1 MTREKRLTREQARE
15 LYDDLKQSM
24 EKAMGGNPF
33 PHLDKSAPPAD
44 SKIAKEIADSI
55 RQGLRGKSA
64 PTPLQVTAKTRN
76 PYQAAGRR
84 PDPAAPRG
92 PSTPQSSAR
101 HHVMALVCLIGCG
114 CTKLTLDV
122 LEGMGVGTVQPAQA
136 AMAAA
141 APATLIG
148 PHWSKEDAK
157 LLTMLDGRRVELE
170 ERRTRLDDRESE
182 LGQRDRE
189 VATKLIE
196 LKELTDRLR
205 GEREKSDRQ
214 KNAQLD
220 QLANVYGSM
229 NPPEAA
235 QLLDQLDVTVALSLV
250 QRMPEKRIGQILAL
264 MRADRALEITN
275 LLSRSG
281 RR

>member
-1 MTREKRLTREQARE
+1 MTKEKRLTREQARA
-15 LYDDLKQSM
+15 LYDDLKKSM

-33 PHLDKSAPPAD
+33 PQADKNAVPAD
-44 SKIAKEIADSI
+44 SKIAKEIAETI
-55 RQGLRGKSA
+55 RQGLKGKAA
-64 PTPLQVTAKTRN
+64 PTPRQLSAQARN
-76 PYQAAGRR
+76 PYQTKGRR
-84 PDPAAPRG
+84 PELALPNGAVSA
-92 PSTPQSSAR
+92 QSSAR

-114 CTKLTLDV
+114 VTKLTLDV
-122 LEGMGVGTVQPAQA
+122 LEGIGVGTIQPAQA
-136 AMAAA
+136 AMASS
-141 APATLIG
+141 APAMPAG

-157 LLTMLDGRRVELE
+157 LLTLLDGRRVELE
-170 ERRTRLDDRESE
+170 ERRTRLEEREAE

-189 VATKLIE
+189 VASKLVE

-205 GEREKSDRQ
+205 GERERSDRQ